1 MERIRYVNVGGGRYE
16 GFLMDLLV
24 KRHFMLESNWR
35 EGRYVSFGNYD
46 INGLHRIQLDEVE
59 GTILSTHTAGM
70 ANLCLARLCG
80 IIHEVCRD
88 CSIKLYATPR
98 AHMDRG
104 AS

>member
-16 GFLMDLLV
+16 GCLMDLLV

-35 EGRYVSFGNYD
+35 EGRYVSLSNYD

-70 ANLCLARLCG
+70 ESLVSCG
-80 IIHEVCRD
+80 TVAFMMFAGTVRSNCMQHREPVWTEVR
-88 CSIKLYATPR
+88 P
-98 AHMDRG
+98 
-104 AS
+104 